1 MRTKQVFHYRGVG
14 IYVAAEPAAGSFGSQ
29 THWALYWSTTQD
41 VVTIL
46 AKETEPD
53 VFFDADVALAAGR
66 QRAMRWLDDHLAAL
80 RKQRRL
86 SSYART
92 SFA

>member
-14 IYVAAEPAAGSFGSQ
+14 IYVAAEPAAASFGSRA
-29 THWALYWSTTQD
+29 HWALYWSTTAD

-53 VFFDADVALAAGR
+53 IFFDADVALAAGR

-86 SSYART
+86 PSDVRT
-92 SFA
+92 GSA